1 MILKLCPPAYSE
13 SHKSTASGAS
23 NSTGS
28 ILPATVTPGTS
39 ASLSI
44 SLAEKS
50 APVVLYPNEKDSSKK
65 EDSIEPEKRV
75 E

>member
-13 SHKSTASGAS
+13 SHKSTNSGAS

-28 ILPATVTPGTS
+28 TLQSALTPATS

-50 APVVLYPNEKDSSKK
+50 APVVFYPNEKDSSKQ